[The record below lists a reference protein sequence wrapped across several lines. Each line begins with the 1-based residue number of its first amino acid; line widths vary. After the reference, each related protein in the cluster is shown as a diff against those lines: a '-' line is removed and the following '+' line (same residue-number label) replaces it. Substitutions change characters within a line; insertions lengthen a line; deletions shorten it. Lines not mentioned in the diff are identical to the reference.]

1 MQLSKVLSSD
11 ADKAVQ
17 PYLPRSASSIP
28 PADTIA
34 KHHQACERLSNYRQP
49 IGIGVLRFTDDSG
62 RISGSNMSY
71 KMEADYNTV
80 EMGVTFFCQR
90 VILSDQQI
98 GQVSTCYRPCSYSS
112 IYRFIHSSILSSIH
126 LSYHPSIYSSI
137 YPSIHIFIYLIIYLI
152 IYPSIYSSL
161 HLTDLCR

>member
-1 MQLSKVLSSD
+1 MVQLSKVLSSD

-34 KHHQACERLSNYRQP
+34 KHHQACERLSSYRQP

-80 EMGVTFFCQR
+80 EMGVTIFCQR

-98 GQVSTCYRPCSYSS
+98 GQVSTCHRPCSHPS
-112 IYRFIHSSILSSIH
+112 IYRFIHQFI
-126 LSYHPSIYSSI
+126 HPSIHPFIYSVLH
-137 YPSIHIFIYLIIYLI
+137 PSIHQSIH
-152 IYPSIYSSL
+152 PSIRPF
-161 HLTDLCR
+161 D

>member
-1 MQLSKVLSSD
+1 VQLSKVLSSD

-112 IYRFIHSSILSSIH
+112 IL
-126 LSYHPSIYSSI
+126 LSYHPFIHLI
-137 YPSIHIFIYLIIYLI
+137 IHKFIHLSIH
-152 IYPSIYSSL
+152 P
-161 HLTDLCR
+161 